1 MTESEPTADASLIP
15 LETWLERVR
24 TAADSPRNMTLSADE
39 RRALLEL
46 ARVAAHSSE
55 RVAAPLSTFLAG
67 VASADLPA
75 DERGAFV
82 RRLTASLTDRVP

>member
-1 MTESEPTADASLIP
+1 MESDPRENADLIP

-24 TAADSPRNMTLSADE
+24 TAADSPRDMTLSVRE
-39 RRALLEL
+39 RGALLEL

-55 RVAAPLSTFLAG
+55 RIAAPLSTFLAG
-67 VASADLPA
+67 VACADLPT

-82 RRLTASLTDRVP
+82 RRLTDSLSAGVR